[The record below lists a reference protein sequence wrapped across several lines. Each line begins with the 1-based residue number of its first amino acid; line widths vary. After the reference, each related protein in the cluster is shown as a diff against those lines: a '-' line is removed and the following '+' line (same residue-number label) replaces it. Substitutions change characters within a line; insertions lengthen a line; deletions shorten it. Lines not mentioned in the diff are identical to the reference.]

1 MNRLIKAVFQKIA
14 QEKGELSAESCVLKA
29 MIEYCSQSAFEY
41 IDTSVLKEFSIKCSG
56 VSEKLIMQY
65 FVEKL
70 RLFDFNFRLLIED
83 DKHIDI
89 DYHQLQLYLIDEFVI
104 IDNVKYSRS
113 YIGENTFVF
122 LTPRMRFRRL
132 L

>member
-1 MNRLIKAVFQKIA
+1 MNRLIKAVFRKIA
-14 QEKGELSAESCVLKA
+14 QEKGEMSAESCVLRA

-41 IDTSVLKEFSIKCSG
+41 IDTSVLKDFSKKCNG
-56 VSEKLIMQY
+56 ASEKLIVQY

-70 RLFDFNFRLLIED
+70 RLFDFNFRLFIED

-89 DYHQLQLYLIDEFVI
+89 DYHQLQLYLSDEFVI
-104 IDNVKYSRS
+104 IDNIKYSRS